1 MSIVKE
7 NNYVCSYCGLAGYKK
22 PSRLNKSGNHF
33 CNKLCYGK
41 YQDKRVE
48 VECDYEGCENKFL
61 KKKCETLKTKN
72 NFCSEVCGNK
82 FRDTKVKV
90 ECFVCKKKFLK
101 ELGKSIKK
109 TRHCCNQDC
118 AKLLRKY
125 HKDWGAKRSKLEI
138 AIEEHFKIV
147 FPFMYIRYNKTDI
160 GYELD
165 ICVPCLELAIELNGP
180 HHYKAIFG
188 EEKLLKTQETDR
200 KKVVKCKELGIKLFV
215 INVSEDR
222 DNKKVMAQRISQVE
236 QIVRDRIIEL
246 SYVFSDMQMVMDM

>member
-7 NNYVCSYCGLAGYKK
+7 SNYVCAYCGIAGYKR
-22 PSRLNKSGNHF
+22 PSRILRAKNNF
-33 CNKLCYGK
+33 CNRLCADK
-41 YQDKRVE
+41 FKDKRVE

-61 KKKCETLKTKN
+61 KGEWEALNTKN
-72 NFCSEVCGNK
+72 NFCSEVCAGK
-82 FRDTKVKV
+82 FRDTKVEV

-118 AKLLRKY
+118 AKLLMKY
-125 HKDWGAKRSKLEI
+125 HKDWGGRRSKLEI

-147 FPFMYIRYNKTDI
+147 FPSMYIRYNKTDI

-165 ICVPCLELAIELNGP
+165 ISVPCLELAIELNGP

-200 KKVVKCKELGIKLFV
+200 KKVVKCGEFGIKLFV
-215 INVSEDR
+215 INVSEDKY
-222 DNKKVMAQRISQVE
+222 NKKIMAQRISQVE
-236 QIVRDRIIEL
+236 QIVLDRIIEL
-246 SYVFSDMQMVMDM
+246 SYVFCDMQMVMDM